1 MQKVIFRNCDE
12 SSPYWSELEG
22 LFQSEWSDFKLKLAY
37 PEQSNPDNIQLP
49 PVLVVLRDNVVIG
62 GLAYSYFQEPHQVR
76 DVVWIN
82 AVYVDSQWRG
92 QGIAS
97 ELIKRAVAQMPD
109 HYRSQSQSQSQSQS
123 SKDSTS
129 NLYAYTNIPALY
141 LSLGWSIVDIETDPD
156 HHVMSISI

>member
-12 SSPYWSELEG
+12 SSPYWSDLER
-22 LFQSEWSDFKLKLAY
+22 LFQSEWSDFKFKDTY
-37 PEQSNPDNIQLP
+37 KDCVQLP
-49 PVLVVLRDNVVIG
+49 PVIVVLRDNVVIG

-82 AVYVDSQWRG
+82 AVYVDAQWRG

-97 ELIKRAVAQMPD
+97 ELINRGVEQMPV
-109 HYRSQSQSQSQSQS
+109 YYQSQS

-129 NLYAYTNIPALY
+129 NLYAYTNIAPLY
-141 LSLGWSIVDIETDPD
+141 LSLGWSIIEIETEPN
-156 HHVMSISI
+156 HHVMSILF

>member
-12 SSPYWSELEG
+12 SSPCWSELEG
-22 LFQSEWSDFKLKLAY
+22 LFQSQWSDFKFKDTY
-37 PEQSNPDNIQLP
+37 KDSVQLP
-49 PVLVVLRDNVVIG
+49 PVITVLRDNVVIG
-62 GLAYSYFQEPHQVR
+62 GLAYSHFQEPHQVR

-109 HYRSQSQSQSQSQS
+109 YYRSQPLS

-129 NLYAYTNIPALY
+129 NLYAYTNIASLY
-141 LSLGWSIVDIETDPD
+141 LSLGWSIVDIETDPE
-156 HHVMSISI
+156 HLVMSVSF

>member
-22 LFQSEWSDFKLKLAY
+22 LFQSEWSDFKFKDTY
-37 PEQSNPDNIQLP
+37 KENVKLP
-49 PVLVVLRDNVVIG
+49 PVITVLRDNVVIG

-82 AVYVDSQWRG
+82 AVFVAPQWRG

-97 ELIKRAVAQMPD
+97 ELINRGVRQVSSAVQT
-109 HYRSQSQSQSQSQS
+109 Q
-123 SKDSTS
+123 
-129 NLYAYTNIPALY
+129 LYAYTNIMGLY
-141 LSLGWSIVDIETDPD
+141 QGLGWSVVDIESEPN
-156 HHVMSISI
+156 HKVMSIELNR

>member
-1 MQKVIFRNCDE
+1 M
-12 SSPYWSELEG
+12 
-22 LFQSEWSDFKLKLAY
+22 
-37 PEQSNPDNIQLP
+37 
-49 PVLVVLRDNVVIG
+49 VIG

-109 HYRSQSQSQSQSQS
+109 YYRSQSQP

-141 LSLGWSIVDIETDPD
+141 LSLGWSIVDIETAPD

>member
-22 LFQSEWSDFKLKLAY
+22 LFQSEWSDFKFKDTY
-37 PEQSNPDNIQLP
+37 KENVQLP
-49 PVLVVLRDNVVIG
+49 PVITVLRDNVVIG

-82 AVYVDSQWRG
+82 AVFVAPQWRG

-97 ELIKRAVAQMPD
+97 ELINRGVRQV
-109 HYRSQSQSQSQSQS
+109 S
-123 SKDSTS
+123 SGVQTQ
-129 NLYAYTNIPALY
+129 LYAYTNIMGLY
-141 LSLGWSIVDIETDPD
+141 QGLGWSVVDIESEPN
-156 HHVMSISI
+156 HKVMSIELNR